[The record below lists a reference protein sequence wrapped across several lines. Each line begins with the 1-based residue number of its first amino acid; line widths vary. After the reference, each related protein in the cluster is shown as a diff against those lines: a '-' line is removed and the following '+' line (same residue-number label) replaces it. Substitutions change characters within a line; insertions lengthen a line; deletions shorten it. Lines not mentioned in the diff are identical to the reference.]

1 MGPEMYFLTLRRFAL
16 VALATVGLLVFA
28 VMLLRGSGGSGPVG
42 VAVIGPVGSVV
53 MSAFATSCAAG
64 AAWAARGGQR
74 LAWTVMTIGLAGWT
88 AADAV
93 WWYVD
98 LGGVAPISNR
108 SVADLGYVVLPLFAL
123 VAALVVPSRDDSG
136 FGIGLLLD
144 GINIAAS
151 LLMVLAIVT
160 LGHAGRT
167 VSFPRIL
174 LITVTAV
181 YLGIVAM
188 AFIVARKAEPGR
200 KLSPGLLTVGLAVI
214 AAAGVIRVCVNR
226 HDQIAGNVV
235 ILGWVGGIYLLALSA
250 IASRPGPDLDTRLP
264 ERPSK
269 LSIWLPNV
277 PLWTAL
283 VVGGVYLWPV
293 YRDDAFVFSIGLVVV
308 ASGLIR
314 HLVMLNRRERL
325 LAAVSDAALRDAVTG
340 LANQRLFDEQLA
352 RAVQRY
358 VRHAVPIS
366 VMTVS
371 VVDFTMVNDTLGYP
385 VGDELLRSVGERIR
399 ANLRAGDTVARMGGD
414 EFAILLED
422 RSEVA
427 AELAWRFAK
436 SFDEPLE
443 IKGHR
448 LNVHLS
454 IGVAST
460 PLHPGATLTPA
471 GLLLQADAARHS
483 AQQASSTDVRIFTP
497 DMDAPLGSH
506 LANRD
511 GIARLQLLGE
521 LRHAID
527 DGLLTLLYQ
536 PKFSMLTG
544 SVCGAEALVRWHH
557 PELGAL
563 GPGEFLPLVREHGLM
578 DALTNFVLS
587 RAVADASKWYA
598 AEAAIPVAINVWAPS
613 LDEDALPDH
622 IMSVLDAHAMPAS
635 SLTIEITEDLLVA
648 DLSKAR
654 TVLNRLR
661 KAGIRVAIDDFGSG
675 YATLTY
681 LRELPMDD
689 VKLDRQFIAPILHD
703 ERAAMIT
710 RAIIELA
717 RAFGIACVAE
727 GVEDWE
733 TAQRLKEYG
742 CDVVQGNF
750 CCGPVPASEIPHV
763 ATNLTLTR
771 Q

>member
-1 MGPEMYFLTLRRFAL
+1 LFLLTPRRFAL
-16 VALATVGLLVFA
+16 VALATGGLLVFA
-28 VMLLRGSGGSGPVG
+28 VMLLRGSADSGPAGSLVVG
-42 VAVIGPVGSVV
+42 
-53 MSAFATSCAAG
+53 AFATSCAAS

-74 LAWTVMTIGLAGWT
+74 LAWTVMAIGLAGW
-88 AADAV
+88 AAAAAL

-98 LGGVAPISNR
+98 LGGVTPISNR
-108 SVADLGYVVLPLFAL
+108 SVADLGYVVLPVFAL

-136 FGIGLLLD
+136 FGIGLVLD
-144 GINIAAS
+144 GVNVAAS
-151 LLMVLAIVT
+151 LLMLLAIMT

-167 VSFPRIL
+167 VNFPRIL
-174 LITVTAV
+174 LVTVTAV
-181 YLGIVAM
+181 YLGLVAM
-188 AFIVARKAEPGR
+188 ALIVTRKAEPGR

-226 HDQIAGNVV
+226 HDQIAYNVV
-235 ILGWVGGIYLLALSA
+235 TLGWVSGVYLLALSA

-264 ERPSK
+264 EQPSK
-269 LSIWLPNV
+269 VSVWLPNV
-277 PLWTAL
+277 PLWAAL
-283 VVGGVYLWPV
+283 VVGGVYLWPA
-293 YRDDAFVFSIGLVVV
+293 YRADAFIFSIGLIVVGT
-308 ASGLIR
+308 GLAR
-314 HLVMLNRRERL
+314 HLVILNRKERL
-325 LAAVSDAALRDAVTG
+325 VAAMSDAALRDTVTG
-340 LANQRLFDEQLA
+340 LANRRLFDEQLA

-358 VRHAVPIS
+358 VRHAVPVS
-366 VMTVS
+366 VITVS

-399 ANLRAGDTVARMGGD
+399 ANLRRGDTVARMTGD
-414 EFAILLED
+414 EFAILVED
-422 RSEVA
+422 RSDVA
-427 AELAWRFAK
+427 AQLAWGFAK
-436 SFDEPLE
+436 SFDKPLE

-460 PLHPGATLTPA
+460 PLYPGATLRPA
-471 GLLLQADAARHS
+471 GLLQQADTARHS

-497 DMDAPLGSH
+497 DMDAQLGSR

-521 LRHAID
+521 LRRAID

-563 GPGEFLPLVREHGLM
+563 GPSEFLPLVREHGLM
-578 DALTNFVLS
+578 DALTDFVLS

-598 AEAAIPVAINVWAPS
+598 ENAAIPVAINVWAPS

-661 KAGIRVAIDDFGSG
+661 EAGIRVAIDDFGSG

-681 LRELPMDD
+681 LRELPIDD

-703 ERAAMIT
+703 ERAATIT

-717 RAFGIACVAE
+717 TAFGIACVAE
-727 GVEDWE
+727 GVEDPQ

-742 CDVVQGNF
+742 CSAVQGNLF
-750 CCGPVPASEIPHV
+750 CVPVQASEIPHV
-763 ATNLTLTR
+763 PTSLALAG